1 MIHFQDVNCT
11 FGSDDAGVKNI
22 NLNIGEDDFIF
33 LVGPNGAGKS
43 TLLRLIYMDCF
54 PDSGLV
60 KIKNYRS
67 DKIREKDIPRLRRN
81 IGMIFQDF
89 RLLPDRDVYQNVA
102 ISLYI
107 THYKGGQIKS
117 TVHEKL
123 NQLNL
128 GHRVHYRPDH
138 LSGGEKQM
146 VAIARALIKDPIV
159 ILADEPTG
167 DLDPR
172 ASIEI
177 IDQLYKINQ
186 DNKAVIVA
194 THDYDLVKRVPEAK
208 IISLQGGEITSIV

>member
-1 MIHFQDVNCT
+1 MINFQNVACT
-11 FGSDDAGVKNI
+11 FGSQDAGVKNI
-22 NLNIGEDDFIF
+22 NLNIGEDDFVF

-43 TLLRLIYMDCF
+43 TLLRLIYMDCL
-54 PDSGLV
+54 PDDGLV
-60 KIKNYRS
+60 QIKNYRS
-67 DKIREKDIPRLRRN
+67 DKIREKDIPKLRRQ

-89 RLLPDRDVYQNVA
+89 KLLDDRNVYQNVA

-107 THYKGGQIKS
+107 SHHKTRKIKNE
-117 TVHEKL
+117 VHEKL

-128 GHRVHYRPDH
+128 GHRVHYKPDN

-172 ASIEI
+172 ASIEV
-177 IDQLYKINQ
+177 IDQLHKINQ
-186 DNKAVIVA
+186 ENKAVIVA
-194 THDYDLVKRVPEAK
+194 THDYNLVKRVPDAR
-208 IISLQGGEITSIV
+208 IISLKDGQITSMI

>member
-1 MIHFQDVNCT
+1 MINFHKVSCT
-11 FGSDDAGVKNI
+11 FGSPDAGVKNI
-22 NLNIGEDDFIF
+22 SLNIGDDDFLF
-33 LVGPNGAGKS
+33 LVGPNGSGKS

-54 PDSGLV
+54 PDSGIV
-60 KIKNYRS
+60 KIKNFRS
-67 DKIREKDIPRLRRN
+67 NKIRQKDIPKLRRN

-107 THYKGGQIKS
+107 SHYKAGQIKKA
-117 TVHEKL
+117 VHEKI

-128 GHRVHYRPDH
+128 GHRVHYKPEQ

-172 ASIEI
+172 SSIEI
-177 IDQLYKINQ
+177 IDELYKINQ
-186 DNKAVIVA
+186 NNRAVIVA
-194 THDYDLVKRVPEAK
+194 THDYDLVKRVPDAQ
-208 IISLQGGEITSIV
+208 IVSLKDGEITSII